1 MPLSGS
7 MLMFLVLGVFA
18 IVALFLWGIPYIF
31 RTTAVTRM
39 ERLVK
44 EEERLFGSK
53 EDEQTVAEDVG
64 EFLRKKVSPLARFS
78 ASEGVDDEDSPLRR
92 KLVTGGFY
100 AASAVPVFLGVKT
113 LLTFLFPILLL
124 MVNGMLHL
132 NLEGST
138 MVMVLLMCAAL
149 GYFLPNMVLSTI
161 VNRRNQE
168 MYEIFPDVLDLLR
181 ICVESGLSMDV
192 AIVRVRDEIRI
203 RSKAMADEFRIISLE
218 QRAGASRN
226 MALNNFAKRINLPDV
241 DSLVSTLIQADRF
254 GTSIADS
261 LRIHSEN
268 LRLNRRLKAEELAAK
283 IGTKIL
289 MPLIFCIFP
298 LIFIVILA
306 PAVSQVI
313 HSMRGDATP
322 ASSESSEQ

>member
-7 MLMFLVLGVFA
+7 MLMLLILGVFA
-18 IVALFLWGIPYIF
+18 IVALFLWGIPYVF

-44 EEERLFGSK
+44 EEERLFGAR

-64 EFLRKKVSPLARFS
+64 DFLRKRVSPLARFS
-78 ASEGVDDEDSPLRR
+78 ASDGVEGEDSPLRR

-100 AASAVPVFLGVKT
+100 AASAVPVFLGIKT

-124 MVNGMLHL
+124 VANGILHF
-132 NLEGST
+132 NLQGST
-138 MVMVLLMCAAL
+138 MVMVLLVCAAT
-149 GYFLPNMVLSTI
+149 GYFLPNVMLSAI
-161 VNRRNQE
+161 VDRRNQE

-203 RSKAMADEFRIISLE
+203 RSRAMAEEFRIISLE

-254 GTSIADS
+254 GTSIAES

-322 ASSESSEQ
+322 ASSESGEQ

>member
-1 MPLSGS
+1 MPLSGT
-7 MLMFLVLGVFA
+7 MLMLLIFGVFA
-18 IVALFLWGIPYIF
+18 ILALFLWGIPYFF

-39 ERLVK
+39 ERLAK
-44 EEERLFGSK
+44 EEELLFGSRE
-53 EDEQTVAEDVG
+53 EDQTVAEDVG
-64 EFLRKKVSPLARFS
+64 EFLRKRVSPLARFS
-78 ASEGVDDEDSPLRR
+78 APDGVDDEDSPLRR

-100 AASAVPVFLGVKT
+100 AASAVPVFLGAKT
-113 LLTFLFPILLL
+113 LLTFLFPAVLLAI
-124 MVNGMLHL
+124 NGVLHL

-138 MVMVLLMCAAL
+138 MTMVLLMCAGT
-149 GYFLPNMVLSTI
+149 GYFLPNMVLSAI
-161 VNRRNQE
+161 VKRRNQE

-192 AIVRVRDEIRI
+192 AITRVRDEIRI
-203 RSKAMADEFRIISLE
+203 RSKAMAEEFRIISLE

-226 MALNNFAKRINLPDV
+226 MALNNFAKRLNLPDV
-241 DSLVSTLIQADRF
+241 DSLVSTLVQADRF
-254 GTSIADS
+254 GTSIAES

-313 HSMRGDATP
+313 HSMRGDAP